1 MKTAT
6 RRLALWRADLVD
18 GVCAAPEECVDHLR
32 DKASISVTLE
42 HRERGLTA
50 TRLVFESTL
59 QEDVEWQ
66 FTGLA
71 WPLDLHPG
79 VLVTVGWPAGR
90 NEVIVRTAA
99 LDEPV
104 NVDGINYF
112 HEYDPKVVTREF
124 EPGPSN
130 RGRVLAAVRQK
141 GRVFEDGSAVLAEAG
156 LAAQTGLGRG
166 AKAGFL
172 LRNAVDQL
180 IREGYLTRVEGSVES
195 SGYPWYP
202 AVAGQKPVDMLFYA
216 PLVEPADPDDDE
228 ASERRD
234 HLVNGFVRKL
244 PRGAHASEKQVTL
257 HEQVDGKPLEP
268 GYTYVQKHHRGTSS

>member
-1 MKTAT
+1 MRTAS
-6 RRLALWRADLVD
+6 RRLALWRADLD
-18 GVCAAPEECVDHLR
+18 GGVCAAPEECVPALR
-32 DKASISVTLE
+32 DKTDISVVLD
-42 HRERGLTA
+42 HKVRGITA
-50 TRLVFESTL
+50 TRQVFASTL

-79 VLVTVGWPAGR
+79 VLVTVVWPVGA
-90 NEVIVRTAA
+90 NEVHVRTAA
-99 LDEPV
+99 LDEPI

-124 EPGPSN
+124 VPGPSN

-141 GRVFEDGSAVLAEAG
+141 GRVYEDGSAVLAEAG
-156 LAAQTGLGRG
+156 LAAHTGLGRG
-166 AKAGFL
+166 AKAAFL

-202 AVAGQKPVDMLFYA
+202 AVAGQKPADLLFYA

-234 HLVNGFVRKL
+234 HLVNGFLRKL
-244 PRGAHASEKQVTL
+244 PPGAHASEKQVTL
-257 HEQVDGKPLEP
+257 REQVDGKPLEP
-268 GYTYVQKHHRGTSS
+268 GYTYVKKHHRGTSS

>member
-1 MKTAT
+1 MKTAS
-6 RRLALWRADLVD
+6 RRFALWRADLAE
-18 GVCAAPEECVDHLR
+18 GVCAAPEECVPALR
-32 DKASISVTLE
+32 DKSDISVILE
-42 HRERGLTA
+42 HRVRGVTA
-50 TRLVFESTL
+50 TRRLFPSAL
-59 QEDVEWQ
+59 REDVEWQ
-66 FTGLA
+66 FTGLD
-71 WPLDLHPG
+71 WPLDLQPG
-79 VLVTVGWPAGR
+79 ALVTVTWQTGR
-90 NEVIVRTAA
+90 DEVLVRSTA
-99 LDEPV
+99 LDEPI
-104 NVDGINYF
+104 NVDGVNYF

-124 EPGPSN
+124 VPGPSN
-130 RGRVLAAVRQK
+130 RERVLATVRKQK
-141 GRVFEDGSAVLAEAG
+141 RVFEDGSAVLAEAG

-166 AKAGFL
+166 AKAEFL

-202 AVAGQKPVDMLFYA
+202 AVAGQKPAAMLFYA

-244 PRGAHASEKQVTL
+244 PRGAHASERQASL

-268 GYTYVQKHHRGTSS
+268 GYTYVKKHHRGTSS